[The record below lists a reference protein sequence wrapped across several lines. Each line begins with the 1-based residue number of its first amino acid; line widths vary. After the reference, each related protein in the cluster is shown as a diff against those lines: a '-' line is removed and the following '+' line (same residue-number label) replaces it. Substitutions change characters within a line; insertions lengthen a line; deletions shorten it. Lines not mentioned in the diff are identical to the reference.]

1 MLPASG
7 ALTSTQ
13 LLNEVN
19 ATAPNLFLKPAIGGV
34 GDIGGR
40 IAKLADQ
47 GGSPVT
53 MPNHFWSKGLRSTSL
68 GATSCSATAAG
79 GGGGF
84 LMEPRGGNMT
94 FFAGTTFGGSNGS
107 WFTPNYVAR
116 DFPGV
121 WCQIRATYVSGTVGG
136 LYTNNGPTAVVSGT
150 WYSLDEQTTGDGLNR
165 YLLFY
170 NGGAPGSCVWTI
182 DIRTAGGLVGPHT
195 YSSMT
200 FINT

>member
-13 LLNEVN
+13 LLAE
-19 ATAPNLFLKPAIGGV
+19 AGASAPNMFLTPTIGGV
-34 GDIGGR
+34 GVIAGR
-40 IAKLADQ
+40 IAKMADQ

-53 MPNHFWSKGLRSTSL
+53 MPNHFWSKGLRSASL
-68 GATSCSATAAG
+68 GACSCSASGAG

-94 FFAGTTFGGSNGS
+94 FFSGTTFGGSNGS
-107 WFTPNYVAR
+107 WFTPNYSAR

-121 WCQIRATYVSGTVGG
+121 WCDIRATYVSGTVGG